1 MTQLDPAP
9 MHPSSTTAQPQAP
22 GDDGARTAWILGL
35 GGLVPFVLMT
45 AMLLYAGRDFI
56 AYRQLILAY
65 AGYSATILAFL
76 GGIRW
81 GAALAPEARRPAIL
95 ILSVLPALAAWLVLF
110 LPTPWLFAGFALL
123 FLLQG
128 VWDMLAARGA
138 ALPSWFGRL
147 RSVLTVV
154 VVSCQ
159 LVAFFSTL

>member
-1 MTQLDPAP
+1 MTNADPADTP
-9 MHPSSTTAQPQAP
+9 PSAP
-22 GDDGARTAWILGL
+22 PAPVQQHDGGTRVAWILGL

-45 AMLLYAGRDFI
+45 AMLVYAGRDFI

-81 GAALAPEARRPAIL
+81 GAALAPAAHRPSIL

-110 LPTPWLFAGFALL
+110 LPSPWLFAGFALL

-128 VWDMLAARGA
+128 LWDAMAARGA
-138 ALPSWFGRL
+138 TLPDWFGRL
-147 RSVLTVV
+147 RMVLTAVV
-154 VVSCQ
+154 VLCQ
-159 LVAFFSTL
+159 LAAFASTY